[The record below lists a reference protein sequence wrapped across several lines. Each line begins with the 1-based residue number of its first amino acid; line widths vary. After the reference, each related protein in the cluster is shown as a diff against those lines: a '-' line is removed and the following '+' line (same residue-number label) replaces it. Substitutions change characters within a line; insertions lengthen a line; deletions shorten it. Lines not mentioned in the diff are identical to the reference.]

1 MEHCDI
7 TVLNKFQAIPQ
18 IDSSISYNEHL
29 LRCENEAM
37 VEFIRRNGMW
47 DTYKTFL
54 NNALNAST
62 HYQNSYVFECIDIA
76 RDCAKERELGKF
88 PRKYDK
94 SGDY

>member
-1 MEHCDI
+1 MEYCDI

-18 IDSSISYNEHL
+18 IDSSNSYNEHL

-54 NNALNAST
+54 NNALDTSA
-62 HYQNSYVFECIDIA
+62 HYQNEHAFECIDIA
-76 RDCAKERELGKF
+76 RDCARGRELGKF

-94 SGDY
+94 PEDY